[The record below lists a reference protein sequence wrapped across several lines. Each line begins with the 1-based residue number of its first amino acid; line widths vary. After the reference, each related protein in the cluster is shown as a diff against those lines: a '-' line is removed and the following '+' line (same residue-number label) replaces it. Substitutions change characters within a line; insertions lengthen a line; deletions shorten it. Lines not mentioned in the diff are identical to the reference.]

1 MIADGSGFFQREGDV
16 KHNHA
21 RPAKHKISSKVVE
34 DIQQTVHQDITKSSK
49 DLLKGNCLL
58 VVLR

>member
-1 MIADGSGFFQREGDV
+1 MIADGSVFFSAEGDV

-21 RPAKHKISSKVVE
+21 RPAEHKISSKLVE

-49 DLLKGNCLL
+49 DLLKGNSLL
-58 VVLR
+58 VVLQ